1 MDPAKASALS
11 RDAATPLATLQE
23 LARSDLPFLRE
34 NVARHP
40 NVSPELLLNLI
51 PSALESDGDLSVAI
65 AVASNPRT
73 PIAALVGII
82 ELLRPERLDGSHRE
96 NWRWE
101 NLAVAALSHR
111 NVPEDVAANAIDS
124 LALAKSLRVR
134 LAERRSIDDA
144 QQIVGRERRGRVSHH
159 NWPGDA

>member
-40 NVSPELLLNLI
+40 NVSLELLLNLV

-73 PIAALVGII
+73 PIAALLGII

-101 NLAVAALSHR
+101 NLGVAALSHR
-111 NVPEDVAANAIDS
+111 NVPEDLAANAIDS

-134 LAERRSIDDA
+134 VAERRSIDGTER
-144 QQIVGRERRGRVSHH
+144 IVEPELRKRPSYH
-159 NWPGDA
+159 P